1 MKKCDLCIS
10 VLCRSRRELSNKYL
24 HVFTCKN
31 RLRYSRE
38 RALQSFKFHS
48 HLANLVL
55 HCNPTAC
62 TAASAFNSHP
72 VRAKQKFRVLN
83 YHAFAKQIG
92 PRKRDMTFSVP
103 SKMHTGALGSRLPHL
118 CEVSPTCEKRSLQPS
133 SAHRAIPHGGRLKPA
148 VNGSCFK

>member
-1 MKKCDLCIS
+1 MYCVDLGESFQMSIYMQKSASIQPRTSPPKFQIS
-10 VLCRSRRELSNKYL
+10 FPSGQFS
-24 HVFTCKN
+24 F
-31 RLRYSRE
+31 
-38 RALQSFKFHS
+38 ALQSHR
-48 HLANLVL
+48 L
-55 HCNPTAC
+55 HGRVGND
-62 TAASAFNSHP
+62 SAFNSHP

-133 SAHRAIPHGGRLKPA
+133 SAHRAIPHCGRLKPA